1 MIYRNLLLFLHFSL
15 LALPGSEKIDA
26 AIDLN
31 KRDFSPVFVRMS
43 NQLVTCAGEYEKQII
58 VRTDKIRSK
67 NRKEVIGL
75 LQQKAK
81 DSWEALNGTLRRLSK
96 EGEIRNIRKFW
107 VVNGFTCL
115 ARASAIRKLANQP
128 EVSLIYLD
136 RFAQPVRQSSSMPAS
151 QFQDMRKIL
160 AEWRRKDSL
169 PSKNVSIPWNVREI
183 GANLAWKEVNATG
196 RGVKVAVI
204 DTGIV
209 PAPALIHALA
219 KNPGKN

>member
-15 LALPGSEKIDA
+15 LPLPGSEKIDA

-58 VRTDKIRSK
+58 VRSDKKRSK

-81 DSWEALNGTLRRLSK
+81 DSWEALSGTLRRLSK
-96 EGEIRNIRKFW
+96 EGEVRNIRKFW

-115 ARASAIRKLANQP
+115 VPCLCYQETGKSTGSFPDLSR
-128 EVSLIYLD
+128 
-136 RFAQPVRQSSSMPAS
+136 PVRSTGSSV
-151 QFQDMRKIL
+151 IL
-160 AEWRRKDSL
+160 YVLLHISGYA
-169 PSKNVSIPWNVREI
+169 
-183 GANLAWKEVNATG
+183 
-196 RGVKVAVI
+196 
-204 DTGIV
+204 
-209 PAPALIHALA
+209 
-219 KNPGKN
+219 